1 MSTRTVFIEGD
12 AHMHLNPE
20 ISPLT
25 TVGNYI
31 GAATAYVIILT
42 MIGFAIAEVVL
53 RILRGYW

>member
-1 MSTRTVFIEGD
+1 
-12 AHMHLNPE
+12 MHLNPE
-20 ISPLT
+20 IRRPLT